1 MRLKS
6 KYITLVALIVLT
18 ATPRAFDQLA
28 DWKNFA
34 QERFRAELLNIF
46 WKFTPPES
54 RRGIARE
61 NSELLARMQ
70 ANATT
75 CDGVDEIKA
84 ARVRGTANSV
94 ARSTAPAIDLGHPQ
108 LPVSDQSSPEHFIA
122 DAAYSADE
130 SEELPDAREDA
141 TALDKQEKVA
151 LIARQF
157 EDYPVFDE
165 FAAPVRVEDAVAQ
178 FEWSQEGEASATP
191 VAKPVATVKSGLP
204 VAQRFAW
211 KFVQSH
217 LQNRLPKNI
226 DLKLNEIIV
235 NTETLIKAQE
245 ALPASKPK
253 CRVRVLRL
261 APDAPRTLAK
271 PAVIS

>member
-6 KYITLVALIVLT
+6 KYITLVMLVMLT

-28 DWKNFA
+28 DLTNFA
-34 QERFRAELLNIF
+34 QEKFRTELLNIF
-46 WKFTPPES
+46 WRFTPPES
-54 RRGIARE
+54 RRGSARE

-70 ANATT
+70 ANASA

-84 ARVRGTANSV
+84 ARMRGTANGV
-94 ARSTAPAIDLGHPQ
+94 ARSTATGIDLGHPQ
-108 LPVSDQSSPEHFIA
+108 LPAFDESSPEHFIA
-122 DAAYSADE
+122 DASSQIDE
-130 SEELPDAREDA
+130 SEKLPDTREGA
-141 TALDKQEKVA
+141 IALDKQEKVT

-157 EDYPVFDE
+157 ADYPVFDE

-178 FEWSQEGEASATP
+178 FEWSREGEAAATP
-191 VAKPVATVKSGLP
+191 VVKPAATAKNGLP
-204 VAQRFAW
+204 AAQRLAW

-217 LQNRLPKNI
+217 IQTRLPKNL
-226 DLKLNEIIV
+226 DLKLNEIMV
-235 NTETLIKAQE
+235 NTETLIKAQD

-261 APDAPRTLAK
+261 APEAPRPPDK
-271 PAVIS
+271 PAIIS